1 MKTATINHEVIP
13 GSGPFRSS
21 SSGDASFAGAVTET
35 ARRALAWYRRRRQA
49 RRDLWHLANLDDH
62 LLADLG
68 IPRHQVRRVARE
80 GRLPEWE

>member
-1 MKTATINHEVIP
+1 MKTATINHDAMSA
-13 GSGPFRSS
+13 SGPFRSAS
-21 SSGDASFAGAVTET
+21 AGDASLADAVAET

-49 RRDLWHLANLDDH
+49 RHAVWHLANLDDH